1 MCRFNFSFPSLAKN
15 VFKKKT
21 GEKVNFRDLISKIID
36 IEGNIDL
43 NQYFIENNSS
53 QQILNAT
60 TLLINSLNKN
70 SEKISTTFQEE
81 NSFIFNSKLKFF
93 AKLCE

>member
-1 MCRFNFSFPSLAKN
+1 MRDCDFFLAKN

-21 GEKVNFRDLISKIID
+21 GEKVNFRDLISRTID

-70 SEKISTTFQEE
+70 SEKISKTFQEE